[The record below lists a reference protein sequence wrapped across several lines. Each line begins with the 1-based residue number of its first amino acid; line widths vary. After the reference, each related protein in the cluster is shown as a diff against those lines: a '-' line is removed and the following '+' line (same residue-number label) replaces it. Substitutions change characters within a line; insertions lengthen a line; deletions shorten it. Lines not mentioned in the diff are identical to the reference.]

1 MPARH
6 NESRVPPLQPTA
18 SRLGRITA
26 VSRRGERSPPAED
39 RPPLATD
46 LLTVIG
52 GDRCFKR
59 FAPSFPHAFGYTEA
73 ELVDLPFI
81 TFIHPTDRAATSVA
95 LEKLSHGEPT
105 LGLENRFRC
114 KDGSYRRLAWTAI
127 PTPEGL
133 LYAVARD
140 ITERK
145 QPRHERAQ
153 ALVRKRAAT
162 LAQREGFLTSVCHD
176 IQQPLTVILAQTQLL
191 QRQLA
196 RGETMSPDRIKT
208 RLAFIFSAATRMRG
222 MTQELIDASQQES
235 GHSLALLLARTELV
249 ALARQAVGEH
259 ELVYDQHQFL
269 FEAEVPTL
277 EATVDQT
284 RVQRILANLL
294 TNAIKYSPTG
304 GAVRVTVK
312 VMEGPDGKSALLV
325 VHDEGVGIPQDE
337 LPHVFDRF
345 HRAANVIGRFAGSG
359 LGLANARELVELHG
373 GTISVESEEGKGA
386 TFVVR
391 LPLTQPSEGTRS
403 SRYEH

>member
-6 NESRVPPLQPTA
+6 NESRVPPLRHTA
-18 SRLGRITA
+18 TPFRTITA
-26 VSRRGERSPPAED
+26 VSAGAGRSPPSED

-73 ELVDLPFI
+73 ELVDQPFI
-81 TFIHPTDRAATSVA
+81 TFIHPADRAATSAA
-95 LEKLSHGEPT
+95 LEQLSQGQPT
-105 LGLENRFRC
+105 LGLENRFCC

-127 PTPEGL
+127 PAPEGL

-145 QPRHERAQ
+145 QPRQERAQ
-153 ALVRKRAAT
+153 ALVREHDAV

-191 QRQLA
+191 QRQLS
-196 RGETMSPDRIKT
+196 RGETLAPERMKT
-208 RLAFIFSAATRMRG
+208 RLAYIFSAATRMRG
-222 MTQELIDASQQES
+222 MTEELIDASQQES

-249 ALARQAVGEH
+249 ELARQVVGEH
-259 ELVYDQHQFL
+259 ELVSDHHQFL
-269 FEAEVPTL
+269 FEAEVATL
-277 EATVDQT
+277 EAIVDPT

-294 TNAIKYSPTG
+294 TNAIKYSPDG

-312 VMEGPDGKSALLV
+312 VIDGPDGKSALLAV
-325 VHDEGVGIPQDE
+325 QDEGVGIPQAE

-345 HRAANVIGRFAGSG
+345 HRGSNVIGRFAGSG
-359 LGLANARELVELHG
+359 LGLANARETVELHG

-391 LPLTQPSEGTRS
+391 LPLTPRAK
-403 SRYEH
+403 